1 MQEKKKIPWGL
12 LYVLLTV
19 VILLVFGL
27 STRNSTA
34 WCRCSPGFLLAL
46 SRWRC

>member
-1 MQEKKKIPWGL
+1 MREKKKIPWGL

-27 STRNSTA
+27 VNQEFVGHKCVKS
-34 WCRCSPGFLLAL
+34 WL
-46 SRWRC
+46 